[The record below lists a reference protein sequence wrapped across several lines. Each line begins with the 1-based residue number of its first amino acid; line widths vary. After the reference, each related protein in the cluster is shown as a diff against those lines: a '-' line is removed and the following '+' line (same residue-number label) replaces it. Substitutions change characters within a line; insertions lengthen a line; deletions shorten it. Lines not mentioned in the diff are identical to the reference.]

1 MSNSLNFNIMAIIR
15 ESPLGVISGKLGQIV
30 GATWKGINYVRV
42 LASVAN
48 PQTDAQMTQRQKW
61 SVTMNFLQPLSEFL
75 QLGFKAYAVKM
86 TGINAAM
93 SYNIRNAL
101 TGTYPNIAIDYPNA
115 LVSRGN
121 LAGVLNQVASST
133 VAGTVKF
140 DWEDN
145 SGEIGASALD
155 KTLLVVYNPTQ
166 NQAVTVN
173 QLAER
178 ADGTQTVTV
187 PDSFSGDLVQC
198 YMAYITADGQT
209 VSNSAF
215 AGAVTVA

>member
-1 MSNSLNFNIMAIIR
+1 MAKLK
-15 ESPLGVISGKLGQIV
+15 ESVVGVLVGKIGQVV
-30 GATWKGINYVRV
+30 GSTWKGISVLRV
-42 LASVAN
+42 LPAKIAN
-48 PQTDAQMTQRQKW
+48 PKTDKQLTQRQKW
-61 SVTMNFLQPLSEFL
+61 AVTMHFLQPLSQFL
-75 QLGFKAYAVKM
+75 ELGFRSYAVGM

-93 SYNIRNAL
+93 QYNIKNAL
-101 TGTYPNIAIDYPNA
+101 TGSWPNIAIDYPNA
-115 LVSRGN
+115 LVAKGN
-121 LAGVLNQVASST
+121 LAGALNAVASST

-140 DWEDN
+140 DWDDN
-145 SGEIGASALD
+145 SGEIGASSTD
-155 KTLLVVYNPTQ
+155 KTLLVIYNPSQ

-173 QLAER
+173 ELAER

-198 YMAYITADGQT
+198 YMAFIAEDGT

>member
-1 MSNSLNFNIMAIIR
+1 MGTINQGI
-15 ESPLGVISGKLGQIV
+15 LGPFLGKV
-30 GATWKGINYVRV
+30 GSVVGSTWKGIAYMRGMP
-42 LASVAN
+42 ASVAN
-48 PQTDAQMTQRQKW
+48 PQTDAQLAQRQKW
-61 SVTMNFLQPLSEFL
+61 SVTMRFLQPLSEFL
-75 QLGFKAYAVKM
+75 RVGFKAFAVKM

-93 SYNIRNAL
+93 QYNIKNAL
-101 TGTYPNIAIDYPNA
+101 TGTYPNIAMDYPNA
-115 LVSRGN
+115 LVSRGT
-121 LAGVLNQVASST
+121 LPSALNQVASSS
-133 VAGTVKF
+133 VPGTVKF

-178 ADGTQTVTV
+178 GDGTQTVTV
-187 PDSFSGDLVQC
+187 PDSFSGDLCEC
-198 YMAYITADGQT
+198 YMAFITADGLT

>member
-1 MSNSLNFNIMAIIR
+1 MGNINQGI
-15 ESPLGVISGKLGQIV
+15 LGPVSGKV
-30 GATWKGINYVRV
+30 GPVVGGVWKGIAYLRS
-42 LASVAN
+42 LPASY
-48 PQTDAQMTQRQKW
+48 TDAQSDAQLAVRQKF
-61 SVTMNFLQPLSEFL
+61 SVLGKFLQPMSEFL
-75 QLGFKAYAVKM
+75 QLGFKAAAIGM
-86 TGINAAM
+86 TGINAAFK
-93 SYNIRNAL
+93 YNYANAF

-115 LVSRGN
+115 RIAQGTLP
-121 LAGVLNQVASST
+121 GVLNQVASST

-145 SGEIGASALD
+145 SGEIGAAATD

-187 PDSFSGDLVQC
+187 PDSFSGDLCEC
-198 YMAYITADGQT
+198 YMAYISAAG
-209 VSNSAF
+209 VLSNSAF

>member
-1 MSNSLNFNIMAIIR
+1 MRLKKMS
-15 ESPLGVISGKLGQIV
+15 
-30 GATWKGINYVRV
+30 
-42 LASVAN
+42 
-48 PQTDAQMTQRQKW
+48 
-61 SVTMNFLQPLSEFL
+61 
-75 QLGFKAYAVKM
+75 
-86 TGINAAM
+86 GINAAM
-93 SYNIRNAL
+93 KYNIKNAL

-166 NQAVTVN
+166 NQAVTVS

>member
-1 MSNSLNFNIMAIIR
+1 
-15 ESPLGVISGKLGQIV
+15 
-30 GATWKGINYVRV
+30 
-42 LASVAN
+42 
-48 PQTDAQMTQRQKW
+48 
-61 SVTMNFLQPLSEFL
+61 
-75 QLGFKAYAVKM
+75 
-86 TGINAAM
+86 M

-101 TGTYPNIAIDYPNA
+101 TGTYPNTAIDYPNA
-115 LVSRGN
+115 LVARGN

-145 SGEIGASALD
+145 SGEVGASALD

-178 ADGTQTVTV
+178 ADATQTVTV
-187 PDSFSGDLVQC
+187 PDSFSGDLCEC
-198 YMAYITADGQT
+198 YMAFISAEGV

>member
-1 MSNSLNFNIMAIIR
+1 MGTISQGI
-15 ESPLGVISGKLGQIV
+15 LGPFSGKV
-30 GATWKGINYVRV
+30 GSVVGGVWKGIAYMRSLPV
-42 LASVAN
+42 SVAN
-48 PQTDAQMTQRQKW
+48 PQTDAQLAQRQKF
-61 SVTMNFLQPLSEFL
+61 SVTMRFLQPLSEFL
-75 QLGFKAYAVKM
+75 KTGFKAYAVKM

-93 SYNIRNAL
+93 GYNIKNAL

-145 SGEIGASALD
+145 TGEIGASALD

-166 NQAVTVN
+166 NQAVTVS

-187 PDSFSGDLVQC
+187 PDSFSGDLCEC
-198 YMAYITADGQT
+198 YIAFITADGVT

>member
-1 MSNSLNFNIMAIIR
+1 MAILK
-15 ESPLGVISGKLGQIV
+15 ESVIGVLSGKIGQVV
-30 GATWKGINYVRV
+30 GSTWKGISILRV
-42 LASVAN
+42 LPASVAN
-48 PQTDAQMTQRQKW
+48 PQTDAQLTQRKKW

-75 QLGFKAYAVKM
+75 QLSFKSYAVKM

-93 SYNIRNAL
+93 SYNIKNAL

-166 NQAVTVN
+166 NQAVTVS

-198 YMAYITADGQT
+198 YMAYITADGVT

>member
-1 MSNSLNFNIMAIIR
+1 MAKIK
-15 ESPLGVISGKLGQIV
+15 ESVIGVLSGKIGQVV
-30 GATWKGINYVRV
+30 GATWKGISILKV
-42 LASVAN
+42 LAGSVAN

-61 SVTMNFLQPLSEFL
+61 SVTMRFIQPLSEFL
-75 QLGFKAYAVKM
+75 QVGFKSYAIKM

-93 SYNIRNAL
+93 GYNIRNAL

-121 LAGVLNQVASST
+121 LAGALNQVASST

-145 SGEIGASALD
+145 SGEIGASAND
-155 KTLLVVYNPTQ
+155 KTLLVVYNPSQ
-166 NQAVTVN
+166 NQAVTVSE
-173 QLAER
+173 LAER

-187 PDSFSGDLVQC
+187 PDSFAGDLVEC
-198 YMAYITADGQT
+198 YIAFITVDGQV

>member
-1 MSNSLNFNIMAIIR
+1 MAILK
-15 ESPLGVISGKLGQIV
+15 ESVIGVLSGKIGQVV
-30 GATWKGINYVRV
+30 GATWKGISV
-42 LASVAN
+42 LKVLPGSIAN
-48 PQTDAQMTQRQKW
+48 PQTDAQLDQRQKF
-61 SVTMNFLQPLSEFL
+61 SVTMHFLQPLSEFL
-75 QLGFKAYAVKM
+75 KTGFKSYAVKM

-93 SYNIRNAL
+93 SYNIRNAVS
-101 TGTYPNIAIDYPNA
+101 GAYPNYAIDYPNA
-115 LVSRGN
+115 LVARGN
-121 LAGVLNQVASST
+121 LASALNQVATST

-140 DWEDN
+140 DWQDN

-166 NQAVTVN
+166 NQAVTVSG
-173 QLAER
+173 LTTR
-178 ADGTQTVTV
+178 ADLTQTITV
-187 PDSFSGDLVQC
+187 PSSFTGDLVEC